1 MCFSVEY
8 CVFNY
13 VIYFVGMV
21 DLFMMLYMGYLVD
34 LCYVFV
40 YGSVYV
46 IVDVVFCMGFVFGKN
61 LYICILCKIWKIEK
75 GKLEKM

>member
-1 MCFSVEY
+1 
-8 CVFNY
+8 
-13 VIYFVGMV
+13 
-21 DLFMMLYMGYLVD
+21 MMLYMGYLVD

-61 LYICILCKIWKIEK
+61 LMIKIGKIEK
-75 GKLEKM
+75 KKVGENVEER